1 MKPKFL
7 SGIGAL
13 FAALLIVGAIFV
25 PAVSAQSRE
34 SMEVVTTDEATLSL
48 IDELWGTD
56 ITIGEYLEK
65 VHPEYLAD
73 MSDDEKANVYQR
85 KMPWSAADL
94 QSTNSRAASSVV
106 VHAMISKN
114 NPFINFGGST
124 QFYGDE
130 VPGYIYVE
138 AFLRNGAD
146 QTVGSTARSAR
157 NATYVEATNMVAYP
171 ETDDYRVYAWG
182 YAIPVDEHEPS
193 PEDQE
198 WTGEIT
204 YP

>member
-13 FAALLIVGAIFV
+13 FAALLIAGTLFV
-25 PAVSAQSRE
+25 PAASAQSYE
-34 SMEVVTTDEATLSL
+34 SMEVITTDEATLSL

-65 VHPEYLAD
+65 VHPEFLTD
-73 MSDDEKANVYQR
+73 MSDDEKADVYQR
-85 KMPWSAADL
+85 KMPWSATDL
-94 QSTNSRAASSVV
+94 ESTHARAAPSVV
-106 VHAMISKN
+106 VHAVISKDY
-114 NPFINFGGST
+114 PFIEFGGNA
-124 QFYGDE
+124 QFYGDDD
-130 VPGYIYVE
+130 PSYLYVE

-146 QTVGSTARSAR
+146 QTAGSTSRSVR

-171 ETDDYRVYAWG
+171 EDDDYRVYAWG
-182 YAIPVDEHEPS
+182 YALPS
-193 PEDQE
+193 NVEDQE
-198 WTGEIT
+198 WTGWVT

>member
-7 SGIGAL
+7 PGIGAL

-34 SMEVVTTDEATLSL
+34 SMEVITTDEATLSL

-65 VHPEYLAD
+65 VHPEFLTD
-73 MSDDEKANVYQR
+73 MSDDEKADVYQR
-85 KMPWSAADL
+85 KMTWSATNL
-94 QSTNSRAASSVV
+94 QDTNARSASSVV

-114 NPFINFGGST
+114 SPFINFGGNA
-124 QFYGDE
+124 QFYGDDD
-130 VPGYIYVE
+130 PSYLYVE
-138 AFLRNGAD
+138 AFLRNSAD
-146 QTVGSTARSAR
+146 QTVRTAARSVYGQS
-157 NATYVEATNMVAYP
+157 YVEATNMVAYP
-171 ETDDYRVYAWG
+171 ETGNYRVYAWG
-182 YAIPVDEHEPS
+182 YALPS
-193 PEDQE
+193 NAEDQE
-198 WTGEIT
+198 WTGWVT

>member
-25 PAVSAQSRE
+25 SAVSAQSHE
-34 SMEVVTTDEATLSL
+34 SMEVITTDEATLSL

-65 VHPEYLAD
+65 VHPEFLTD
-73 MSDDEKANVYQR
+73 MSDDEKADVYQR
-85 KMPWSAADL
+85 KMTWSATDL
-94 QSTNSRAASSVV
+94 QNTNTRAASSVV

-114 NPFINFGGST
+114 SPFINFGGNA

-130 VPGYIYVE
+130 VPTYLYVE
-138 AFLRNGAD
+138 AFLRNSAD
-146 QTVGSTARSAR
+146 QTVRTAAYSVRGAS
-157 NATYVEATNMVAYP
+157 YVEATNMVAYP
-171 ETDDYRVYAWG
+171 EADDYRVSAWG
-182 YAIPVDEHEPS
+182 YALPS
-193 PEDQE
+193 NVEDQE
-198 WTGEIT
+198 WTGWLT